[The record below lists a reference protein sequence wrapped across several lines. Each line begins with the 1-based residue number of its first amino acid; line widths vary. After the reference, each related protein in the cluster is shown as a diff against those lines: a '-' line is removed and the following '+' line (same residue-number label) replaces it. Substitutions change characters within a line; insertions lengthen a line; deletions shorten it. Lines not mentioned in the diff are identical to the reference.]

1 MPHRPGE
8 VGQGPRQVAE
18 TVTGHIP
25 SDQMYRAMYAEVRE
39 LAQTVV
45 THMDPE
51 HREALLGA
59 ARTKFREAR
68 PRRKTGKGIK
78 GRNALTAAAT
88 TANNRRQQ
96 G

>member
-25 SDQMYRAMYAEVRE
+25 SEQMYAAMYAEVRE

-59 ARTKFREAR
+59 ARTKFREA
-68 PRRKTGKGIK
+68 PAQKENG
-78 GRNALTAAAT
+78 
-88 TANNRRQQ
+88 
-96 G
+96 